1 MSNEDEKTR
10 VSVPILSPAGSDE
23 HGILIQI
30 YGPKLGERYTLD
42 AESASIGRDLSNNIV
57 LPDESVSRFHAKIER
72 TPRGFVLED
81 QNSTNGSR
89 VNDDNIKSCL
99 LKSGDQ
105 LQIGSFILK
114 YIGSGNVEAVYHEE
128 IYRMMITDGLT
139 GIANRRKLD
148 EALENEFL
156 RAKRYGR
163 PLSIAIL
170 DADHFKNI
178 NDTYGH
184 IVGDFVLKRLASL
197 FGQNIRREELLG
209 RFGGEEFVVVM
220 PEVDAGGAVQLAEKL
235 RKVVETTVFKSG
247 EAELPVTIS
256 VGVAS
261 LSDEASVEAFLDSA
275 DQALYASKDT
285 GRNKVTLHSDA
296 EKST

>member
-1 MSNEDEKTR
+1 MSEDEKTR
-10 VSVPILSPAGSDE
+10 VSVPILSPSGSDD

-42 AESASIGRDLSNNIV
+42 TERATIGRDLGNNIV
-57 LPDESVSRFHAKIER
+57 LVDESVSRFHAKIER
-72 TPRGFVLED
+72 TARGFVLED
-81 QNSTNGSR
+81 LDSTNGSR

-170 DADHFKNI
+170 DADHFKKV
-178 NDTYGH
+178 NDNHGH
-184 IVGDFVLKRLASL
+184 IVGDFVLKKLATL
-197 FGQNIRREELLG
+197 FQQNIRREELLG
-209 RFGGEEFVVVM
+209 RYGGEEFVVVM
-220 PEVDAGGAVQLAEKL
+220 PEVDSNGAFQLAEKL
-235 RKVVETTVFKSG
+235 RKTVETTVFKSG
-247 EAELPVTIS
+247 ETELPVTIS
-256 VGVAS
+256 VGVAT
-261 LSDEASVEAFLDSA
+261 LGAEGSVKDFLDTA
-275 DQALYASKDT
+275 DQALYRSKDE
-285 GRNKVTLHSDA
+285 GRNRVTIGGIA
-296 EKST
+296 

>member
-1 MSNEDEKTR
+1 MSEDEKTR
-10 VSVPILSPAGSDE
+10 VSVPILSPSGSDD

-30 YGPKLGERYTLD
+30 YGPKLGERYSLD
-42 AESASIGRDLSNNIV
+42 GDIATIGRDLGNNIV
-57 LPDESVSRFHAKIER
+57 LVDESVSRNHAKIER
-72 TPRGFVLED
+72 TTRGFVLED
-81 QNSTNGSR
+81 LDSTNGSR
-89 VNDDNIKSCL
+89 VNDDSIKSCL

-170 DADHFKNI
+170 DADHFKKV
-178 NDTYGH
+178 NDTHGH
-184 IVGDFVLKRLASL
+184 IVGDFVLKKLATL
-197 FGQNIRREELLG
+197 FQQNIRREELLG
-209 RFGGEEFVVVM
+209 RYGGEEFVVVM
-220 PEVDAGGAVQLAEKL
+220 PEVDSSGAFQLAEKL
-235 RKVVETTVFKSG
+235 RKTVEGTVFKSG

-256 VGVAS
+256 VGVAT
-261 LSDEASVEAFLDSA
+261 LGAEESVKAFLDTA
-275 DQALYASKDT
+275 DQALYKSKED
-285 GRNKVTLHSDA
+285 GRNRVTIGGQG
-296 EKST
+296 

>member
-1 MSNEDEKTR
+1 MSEDEKTR
-10 VSVPILSPAGSDE
+10 VSVPILSPSGSDD

-30 YGPKLGERYTLD
+30 YGPKLGERYSLD
-42 AESASIGRDLSNNIV
+42 GDIATIGRDLGNNIV
-57 LPDESVSRFHAKIER
+57 LVDESVSRNHAKIER
-72 TPRGFVLED
+72 TTRGFVLED
-81 QNSTNGSR
+81 LDSTNGSR
-89 VNDDNIKSCL
+89 VNDDSIKSCL

-148 EALENEFL
+148 EAMENEFL

-170 DADHFKNI
+170 DADHFKKV
-178 NDTYGH
+178 NDTHGH
-184 IVGDFVLKRLASL
+184 IVGDFVLKKLATL
-197 FGQNIRREELLG
+197 FQQNIRREELLG
-209 RFGGEEFVVVM
+209 RYGGEEFVVVM
-220 PEVDAGGAVQLAEKL
+220 PEVDSSGAFQLAEKL
-235 RKVVETTVFKSG
+235 RKTVEGTVFKSG

-256 VGVAS
+256 VGVAT
-261 LSDEASVEAFLDSA
+261 LGDEESVKAFLDTA
-275 DQALYASKDT
+275 DQALYKSKED
-285 GRNKVTLHSDA
+285 GRNRVTIGGQG
-296 EKST
+296 

>member
-1 MSNEDEKTR
+1 MKTR
-10 VSVPILSPAGSDE
+10 VSVPILSPSGSDD

-30 YGPKLGERYTLD
+30 YGPKLGERYSLD
-42 AESASIGRDLSNNIV
+42 GDVATIGRDLGNNIV
-57 LPDESVSRFHAKIER
+57 LVDESVSRNHAKIER
-72 TPRGFVLED
+72 TTRGFVLED
-81 QNSTNGSR
+81 LDSTNGSR
-89 VNDDNIKSCL
+89 VNDDSIKSCL

-170 DADHFKNI
+170 DADHFKKV
-178 NDTYGH
+178 NDTHGH
-184 IVGDFVLKRLASL
+184 IVGDFVLKKLATL
-197 FGQNIRREELLG
+197 FQQNIRREELLG
-209 RFGGEEFVVVM
+209 RYGGEEFVVVM
-220 PEVDAGGAVQLAEKL
+220 PEVDSSGAFQLAEKL
-235 RKVVETTVFKSG
+235 RKTVESTVFKSG
-247 EAELPVTIS
+247 EAELPITIS
-256 VGVAS
+256 VGVAT
-261 LSDEASVEAFLDSA
+261 LGAEESVKAFIDTA
-275 DQALYASKDT
+275 DQALYKSKED
-285 GRNKVTLHSDA
+285 GRNRVTIGGQV
-296 EKST
+296 

>member
-1 MSNEDEKTR
+1 MSEDEKTR
-10 VSVPILSPAGSDE
+10 VSVPILSPSGSDD

-30 YGPKLGERYTLD
+30 YGPKLGERYSLD
-42 AESASIGRDLSNNIV
+42 GDIATIGRDLGNNIV
-57 LPDESVSRFHAKIER
+57 LVDESVSRNHAKIER
-72 TPRGFVLED
+72 TTRGFVLED
-81 QNSTNGSR
+81 LDSTNGSR
-89 VNDDNIKSCL
+89 VNDDSIKSCL

-148 EALENEFL
+148 EAMENEFL

-170 DADHFKNI
+170 DADHFKKV
-178 NDTYGH
+178 NDTHGH
-184 IVGDFVLKRLASL
+184 IVGDFVLKKLATL
-197 FGQNIRREELLG
+197 FQQNIRREELLG
-209 RFGGEEFVVVM
+209 RYGGEEFVVVM
-220 PEVDAGGAVQLAEKL
+220 PEVDSSGAFQLAEKL
-235 RKVVETTVFKSG
+235 RKTVEGTVFKSG

-256 VGVAS
+256 VGVAT
-261 LSDEASVEAFLDSA
+261 LGDEESVKAFLDTA
-275 DQALYASKDT
+275 DQALYKSKED
-285 GRNKVTLHSDA
+285 GRNRVTIGGQA
-296 EKST
+296 

>member
-1 MSNEDEKTR
+1 MSP
-10 VSVPILSPAGSDE
+10 SGSDD

-30 YGPKLGERYTLD
+30 YGPKLGERYSLD
-42 AESASIGRDLSNNIV
+42 GDVATIGRDLGNNIV
-57 LPDESVSRFHAKIER
+57 LVDESVSRNHAKIER
-72 TPRGFVLED
+72 TTRGFVLED
-81 QNSTNGSR
+81 LDSTNGSR
-89 VNDDNIKSCL
+89 VNDDSIKSCL

-170 DADHFKNI
+170 DADHFKKV
-178 NDTYGH
+178 NDTHGH
-184 IVGDFVLKRLASL
+184 IVGDFVLKKLATL
-197 FGQNIRREELLG
+197 FQQNIRREELLG
-209 RFGGEEFVVVM
+209 RYGGEEFVVVM
-220 PEVDAGGAVQLAEKL
+220 PEVDSSGAFQLAEKL
-235 RKVVETTVFKSG
+235 RKTVESTVFKSG
-247 EAELPVTIS
+247 EAELPITIS
-256 VGVAS
+256 VGVAT
-261 LSDEASVEAFLDSA
+261 LGAEESVKAFIDTA
-275 DQALYASKDT
+275 DQALYKSKED
-285 GRNKVTLHSDA
+285 GRNRVTIGGQV
-296 EKST
+296 

>member
-1 MSNEDEKTR
+1 MSEDEKTR
-10 VSVPILSPAGSDE
+10 VSVPILSPSGSDD

-30 YGPKLGERYTLD
+30 YGPKLGERYTLEAD
-42 AESASIGRDLSNNIV
+42 HSTIGRDLGNSIV
-57 LPDESVSRFHAKIER
+57 LVDESVSRFHAKIER
-72 TPRGFVLED
+72 TARGFVLED
-81 QNSTNGSR
+81 LNSTNGSR
-89 VNDDNIKSCL
+89 VNDDSIKSCL

-170 DADHFKNI
+170 DADHFKKV
-178 NDTYGH
+178 NDNHGH
-184 IVGDFVLKRLASL
+184 IVGDFVLKKLATL
-197 FGQNIRREELLG
+197 FQQNIRREELLG
-209 RFGGEEFVVVM
+209 RYGGEEFVVVM
-220 PEVDAGGAVQLAEKL
+220 PEVDSNGAFQLAEKL
-235 RKVVETTVFKSG
+235 RKTVETTVFKSG
-247 EAELPVTIS
+247 ETELPVTIS
-256 VGVAS
+256 VGVAT
-261 LSDEASVEAFLDSA
+261 LGEEESVKDFLDTA
-275 DQALYASKDT
+275 DQALYRSKEE
-285 GRNKVTLHSDA
+285 GRNRVTIGGIA
-296 EKST
+296 

>member
-1 MSNEDEKTR
+1 MSEDEKNR
-10 VSVPILSPAGSDE
+10 VSVPILSPSGSDD

-30 YGPKLGERYTLD
+30 YGPKLGERYSLD
-42 AESASIGRDLSNNIV
+42 GDVATIGRDLGNNIV
-57 LPDESVSRFHAKIER
+57 LVDESVSRNHAKIER
-72 TPRGFVLED
+72 TTRGFVLED
-81 QNSTNGSR
+81 LDSTNGSR
-89 VNDDNIKSCL
+89 VNDDGIKSCL

-170 DADHFKNI
+170 DADHFKKV
-178 NDTYGH
+178 NDTHGH
-184 IVGDFVLKRLASL
+184 IVGDFVLKKLATL
-197 FGQNIRREELLG
+197 FQQNIRREELLG
-209 RFGGEEFVVVM
+209 RYGGEEFVVVM
-220 PEVDAGGAVQLAEKL
+220 PEVDSSGAFQLAEKL
-235 RKVVETTVFKSG
+235 RKTVESTVFKSG
-247 EAELPVTIS
+247 EAELPITIS
-256 VGVAS
+256 VGVAT
-261 LSDEASVEAFLDSA
+261 LGAEESVKAFLDTA
-275 DQALYASKDT
+275 DQALYKSKED
-285 GRNKVTLHSDA
+285 GRNRVTIGGQV
-296 EKST
+296 

>member
-1 MSNEDEKTR
+1 MSP
-10 VSVPILSPAGSDE
+10 SGSDD

-30 YGPKLGERYTLD
+30 YGPKLGERYSLD
-42 AESASIGRDLSNNIV
+42 GDVATIGRDLGNNIV
-57 LPDESVSRFHAKIER
+57 LVDESVSRNHAKIER
-72 TPRGFVLED
+72 TARGFVLED
-81 QNSTNGSR
+81 LDSTNGSR
-89 VNDDNIKSCL
+89 VNDDSIKSCL

-148 EALENEFL
+148 EAMENEFL

-170 DADHFKNI
+170 DADHFKKV
-178 NDTYGH
+178 NDTHGH
-184 IVGDFVLKRLASL
+184 IVGDFVLKKLATL
-197 FGQNIRREELLG
+197 FQQNIRREELLG
-209 RFGGEEFVVVM
+209 RYGGEEFVVVM
-220 PEVDAGGAVQLAEKL
+220 PEVDSSGAFQLAEKL
-235 RKVVETTVFKSG
+235 RKTVEGTVFKSG

-256 VGVAS
+256 VGVAT
-261 LSDEASVEAFLDSA
+261 LGAEESVKAFLDTA
-275 DQALYASKDT
+275 DQALYKSKED
-285 GRNKVTLHSDA
+285 GRNRVTIGGQA
-296 EKST
+296 

>member
-1 MSNEDEKTR
+1 MSEDEKTR
-10 VSVPILSPAGSDE
+10 VSVPILSPSGSDD

-30 YGPKLGERYTLD
+30 YGPKLGERYSLD
-42 AESASIGRDLSNNIV
+42 GDIATIGRDLGNNIV
-57 LPDESVSRFHAKIER
+57 LVDESVSRNHAKIER
-72 TPRGFVLED
+72 TARGFVLED
-81 QNSTNGSR
+81 LDSTNGSR
-89 VNDDNIKSCL
+89 VNDDSIKSCL

-148 EALENEFL
+148 EAMENEFL

-170 DADHFKNI
+170 DADHFKKV
-178 NDTYGH
+178 NDTHGH
-184 IVGDFVLKRLASL
+184 IVGDFVLKKLATL
-197 FGQNIRREELLG
+197 FQQNIRREELLG
-209 RFGGEEFVVVM
+209 RYGGEEFVVVM
-220 PEVDAGGAVQLAEKL
+220 PEVDSSGAFQLAEKL
-235 RKVVETTVFKSG
+235 RKTVEGTVFKSG

-256 VGVAS
+256 VGVAT
-261 LSDEASVEAFLDSA
+261 LGAEESVKAFLDTA
-275 DQALYASKDT
+275 DQALYKSKED
-285 GRNKVTLHSDA
+285 GRNRVTIGGLG
-296 EKST
+296 

>member
-1 MSNEDEKTR
+1 MSEDEKTR
-10 VSVPILSPAGSDE
+10 VSVPILSPSGSDD

-30 YGPKLGERYTLD
+30 YGPKLGERYTLEAD
-42 AESASIGRDLSNNIV
+42 RSTIGRDLGNNIV
-57 LPDESVSRFHAKIER
+57 LVDESVSRFHAKIER
-72 TPRGFVLED
+72 TARGFVLED
-81 QNSTNGSR
+81 LESTNGSR
-89 VNDDNIKSCL
+89 VNDDSIKSCL

-170 DADHFKNI
+170 DADHFKKV
-178 NDTYGH
+178 NDNHGH
-184 IVGDFVLKRLASL
+184 IVGDFVLKKLATL
-197 FGQNIRREELLG
+197 FQQNIRREELLG
-209 RFGGEEFVVVM
+209 RYGGEEFVVVM
-220 PEVDAGGAVQLAEKL
+220 PEVDSSGAFQLAEKL
-235 RKVVETTVFKSG
+235 RKTVETTVFKSG
-247 EAELPVTIS
+247 ETELPVTIS
-256 VGVAS
+256 VGVAT
-261 LSDEASVEAFLDSA
+261 LGEENSVKDFLDTA
-275 DQALYASKDT
+275 DQALYRSKEE
-285 GRNKVTLHSDA
+285 GRNRVTIGGIA
-296 EKST
+296 

>member
-1 MSNEDEKTR
+1 MSEDEKNR
-10 VSVPILSPAGSDE
+10 VSVPILSPSGSDD

-30 YGPKLGERYTLD
+30 YGPKLGERYSLD
-42 AESASIGRDLSNNIV
+42 GDVATIGRDLGNNIV
-57 LPDESVSRFHAKIER
+57 LVDESVSRNHAKIER
-72 TPRGFVLED
+72 TTRGFVLED
-81 QNSTNGSR
+81 LDSTNGSR
-89 VNDDNIKSCL
+89 VNDDSIKSCL

-170 DADHFKNI
+170 DADHFKKV
-178 NDTYGH
+178 NDTHGH
-184 IVGDFVLKRLASL
+184 IVGDFVLKKLATL
-197 FGQNIRREELLG
+197 FQQNIRREELLG
-209 RFGGEEFVVVM
+209 RYGGEEFVVVM
-220 PEVDAGGAVQLAEKL
+220 PEVDSSGAFQLAEKL
-235 RKVVETTVFKSG
+235 GKTVESTVFKSG
-247 EAELPVTIS
+247 EAELPITIS
-256 VGVAS
+256 VGVAT
-261 LSDEASVEAFLDSA
+261 LGAEESVKAFIDTA
-275 DQALYASKDT
+275 DQALYKSKED
-285 GRNKVTLHSDA
+285 GRNRVTIGGQV
-296 EKST
+296 

>member
-1 MSNEDEKTR
+1 MSEDEKTR
-10 VSVPILSPAGSDE
+10 VSVPILSPSGSDD

-30 YGPKLGERYTLD
+30 YGPKLGERYTLEAD
-42 AESASIGRDLSNNIV
+42 RSTIGRDLGNSIV
-57 LPDESVSRFHAKIER
+57 LVDESVSRFHAKIER
-72 TPRGFVLED
+72 TARGFVLED
-81 QNSTNGSR
+81 LESTNGSR
-89 VNDDNIKSCL
+89 VNDDSIKSCL

-170 DADHFKNI
+170 DADHFKKV
-178 NDTYGH
+178 NDNHGH
-184 IVGDFVLKRLASL
+184 IVGDFVLKKLATL
-197 FGQNIRREELLG
+197 FQQNIRREELLG
-209 RFGGEEFVVVM
+209 RYGGEEFVVVM
-220 PEVDAGGAVQLAEKL
+220 PEVDSSGAFQLAEKL
-235 RKVVETTVFKSG
+235 RKTVETTVFKSG
-247 EAELPVTIS
+247 ETELPVTIS
-256 VGVAS
+256 VGVAT
-261 LSDEASVEAFLDSA
+261 LGEENSVKDFLDTA
-275 DQALYASKDT
+275 DQALYRSKEE
-285 GRNKVTLHSDA
+285 GRNRVTIGGIA
-296 EKST
+296 

>member
-1 MSNEDEKTR
+1 MSEDEKTR
-10 VSVPILSPAGSDE
+10 VSVPILSPSGSDD

-30 YGPKLGERYTLD
+30 YGPKLGERYSLD
-42 AESASIGRDLSNNIV
+42 GDVATIGRDLGNNIV
-57 LPDESVSRFHAKIER
+57 LVDESVSRNHAKIER
-72 TPRGFVLED
+72 TTRGFVLED
-81 QNSTNGSR
+81 LDSTNGSR
-89 VNDDNIKSCL
+89 VNDDSIKSCL

-170 DADHFKNI
+170 DADHFKKV
-178 NDTYGH
+178 NDTHGH
-184 IVGDFVLKRLASL
+184 IVGDFVLKKLATL
-197 FGQNIRREELLG
+197 FQQNIRREELLG
-209 RFGGEEFVVVM
+209 RYGGEEFVVVM
-220 PEVDAGGAVQLAEKL
+220 PEVDSSGAFQLAEKL
-235 RKVVETTVFKSG
+235 RKTVESTVFKSG
-247 EAELPVTIS
+247 EAELPITIS
-256 VGVAS
+256 VGVAT
-261 LSDEASVEAFLDSA
+261 LGAEESVKAFIDTA
-275 DQALYASKDT
+275 DQALYKSKED
-285 GRNKVTLHSDA
+285 GRNRVTIGGQV
-296 EKST
+296 

>member
-1 MSNEDEKTR
+1 MSEDEKTR
-10 VSVPILSPAGSDE
+10 VSVPILSPSGSDD

-30 YGPKLGERYTLD
+30 YGPKLGERYTLEAD
-42 AESASIGRDLSNNIV
+42 RSTIGRDLGNNIV
-57 LPDESVSRFHAKIER
+57 LVDESVSRFHAKIER
-72 TPRGFVLED
+72 TARGFVLED
-81 QNSTNGSR
+81 LESTNGSR
-89 VNDDNIKSCL
+89 VNDDSIKSCL

-170 DADHFKNI
+170 DADHFKKV
-178 NDTYGH
+178 NDNHGH
-184 IVGDFVLKRLASL
+184 IVGDFVLKKLATL
-197 FGQNIRREELLG
+197 FQQNIRREELLG
-209 RFGGEEFVVVM
+209 RYGGEEFVVVM
-220 PEVDAGGAVQLAEKL
+220 PEVDSSGAFQLAEKL
-235 RKVVETTVFKSG
+235 RKTVESTVFKSG
-247 EAELPVTIS
+247 ETELPVTIS
-256 VGVAS
+256 VGVAT
-261 LSDEASVEAFLDSA
+261 LGEEKSVKDFLDTA
-275 DQALYASKDT
+275 DQALYRSKEE
-285 GRNKVTLHSDA
+285 GRNRVTIGGIG
-296 EKST
+296 

>member
-1 MSNEDEKTR
+1 MSEDEKTR
-10 VSVPILSPAGSDE
+10 VSVPILSPSGSDDN
-23 HGILIQI
+23 GILIQI

-42 AESASIGRDLSNNIV
+42 AERSTIGRDLGNNIV
-57 LPDESVSRFHAKIER
+57 LVDESVSRFHAKIER
-72 TPRGFVLED
+72 TARGFVLED
-81 QNSTNGSR
+81 LDSTNGSR
-89 VNDDNIKSCL
+89 VNDDSIKSCL

-170 DADHFKNI
+170 DADHFKKI
-178 NDTYGH
+178 NDNHGH
-184 IVGDFVLKRLASL
+184 IVGDFVLKKLATL
-197 FGQNIRREELLG
+197 FQQNIRREELLG
-209 RFGGEEFVVVM
+209 RYGGEEFVVVM
-220 PEVDAGGAVQLAEKL
+220 PEVDSTGAFQLAEKL
-235 RKVVETTVFKSG
+235 RKTVETTVFKSG
-247 EAELPVTIS
+247 EKELPVTIS
-256 VGVAS
+256 VGVAT
-261 LSDEASVEAFLDSA
+261 LGAEGSVKDFLDTA
-275 DQALYASKDT
+275 DQALYRSKDE
-285 GRNKVTLHSDA
+285 GRNRVTIGGD
-296 EKST
+296 T

>member
-1 MSNEDEKTR
+1 MSEDEKTR
-10 VSVPILSPAGSDE
+10 VSVPILSPSGSDD

-30 YGPKLGERYTLD
+30 YGPKLGERYSLD
-42 AESASIGRDLSNNIV
+42 GDIATIGRDLGNNIV
-57 LPDESVSRFHAKIER
+57 LVDESVSRNHAKIER
-72 TPRGFVLED
+72 TARGFVLED
-81 QNSTNGSR
+81 LDSTNGSR
-89 VNDDNIKSCL
+89 VNDDSIKSCL

-148 EALENEFL
+148 EAMENEFL

-170 DADHFKNI
+170 DADHFKKV
-178 NDTYGH
+178 NDTHGH
-184 IVGDFVLKRLASL
+184 IVGDFVLKKLATL
-197 FGQNIRREELLG
+197 FQQNIRREELLG
-209 RFGGEEFVVVM
+209 RYGGEEFVVVM
-220 PEVDAGGAVQLAEKL
+220 PEVDSSGAFQLAEKL
-235 RKVVETTVFKSG
+235 RKTVEGTVFKSG

-256 VGVAS
+256 VGVAT
-261 LSDEASVEAFLDSA
+261 LGAEESVKAFLDTA
-275 DQALYASKDT
+275 DQALYKSKED
-285 GRNKVTLHSDA
+285 GRNRVTIGGQG
-296 EKST
+296 

>member
-1 MSNEDEKTR
+1 MSEDEKTR
-10 VSVPILSPAGSDE
+10 VSVPILSPSGSDD

-30 YGPKLGERYTLD
+30 YGPKLGERYTLEAD
-42 AESASIGRDLSNNIV
+42 RSTIGRDLGNSIV
-57 LPDESVSRFHAKIER
+57 LVDESVSRFHAKIER

-81 QNSTNGSR
+81 LESTNGSR
-89 VNDDNIKSCL
+89 VNDDSIKSCL

-170 DADHFKNI
+170 DADHFKKV
-178 NDTYGH
+178 NDNHGH
-184 IVGDFVLKRLASL
+184 IVGDFVLKKLATL
-197 FGQNIRREELLG
+197 FQQNIRREELLG
-209 RFGGEEFVVVM
+209 RYGGEEFVVVM
-220 PEVDAGGAVQLAEKL
+220 PEVDSSGAFQLAEKL
-235 RKVVETTVFKSG
+235 RKTVETTMFKSG
-247 EAELPVTIS
+247 ETELPVTIS
-256 VGVAS
+256 VGVATLGEES
-261 LSDEASVEAFLDSA
+261 SVKDFLDTA
-275 DQALYASKDT
+275 DQALYRSKEE
-285 GRNKVTLHSDA
+285 GRNRVTIGGDA
-296 EKST
+296 

>member
-1 MSNEDEKTR
+1 MSEDEKTR
-10 VSVPILSPAGSDE
+10 VSVPILSPSGSDD

-30 YGPKLGERYTLD
+30 YGPKLGERYTLEAD
-42 AESASIGRDLSNNIV
+42 RSTIGRDLGNSIV
-57 LPDESVSRFHAKIER
+57 LVDESVSRFHAKIER
-72 TPRGFVLED
+72 TARGFVLED
-81 QNSTNGSR
+81 LESTNGSR
-89 VNDDNIKSCL
+89 VNDDSIKSCL

-170 DADHFKNI
+170 DADHFKKV
-178 NDTYGH
+178 NDNHGH
-184 IVGDFVLKRLASL
+184 IVGDFVLKKLATL
-197 FGQNIRREELLG
+197 FQQNIRREELLG
-209 RFGGEEFVVVM
+209 RYGGEEFVVVM
-220 PEVDAGGAVQLAEKL
+220 PEVDSSGAFQLAEKL
-235 RKVVETTVFKSG
+235 RKTVETTVFKSG
-247 EAELPVTIS
+247 ETELPITIS
-256 VGVAS
+256 VGVAT
-261 LSDEASVEAFLDSA
+261 LGEENSVKDFLDTA
-275 DQALYASKDT
+275 DQALYRSKEE
-285 GRNKVTLHSDA
+285 GRNRVTIGGIA
-296 EKST
+296 

>member
-1 MSNEDEKTR
+1 MSEDEKTR
-10 VSVPILSPAGSDE
+10 VSVPILSPSGSDD

-30 YGPKLGERYTLD
+30 YGPKLGERYTLEAD
-42 AESASIGRDLSNNIV
+42 RSTIGRDLGNNIV
-57 LPDESVSRFHAKIER
+57 LVDESVSRFHAKIER
-72 TPRGFVLED
+72 TARGFVLED
-81 QNSTNGSR
+81 LESTNGSR
-89 VNDDNIKSCL
+89 VNDDSIKSCL

-170 DADHFKNI
+170 DADHFKKV
-178 NDTYGH
+178 NDNHGH
-184 IVGDFVLKRLASL
+184 IVGDFVLKKLATL
-197 FGQNIRREELLG
+197 FQQNIRREELLG
-209 RFGGEEFVVVM
+209 RYGGEEFVVVM
-220 PEVDAGGAVQLAEKL
+220 PEVDSSGAFQLAEKL
-235 RKVVETTVFKSG
+235 RKTVETTVFKSS
-247 EAELPVTIS
+247 ETELPVTIS
-256 VGVAS
+256 VGVAT
-261 LSDEASVEAFLDSA
+261 LGEENSVKDFLDTA
-275 DQALYASKDT
+275 DQALYRSKEE
-285 GRNKVTLHSDA
+285 GRNRVTIGGIA
-296 EKST
+296 

>member
-1 MSNEDEKTR
+1 MSEDEKTR
-10 VSVPILSPAGSDE
+10 VSVPILSPSGSDD

-30 YGPKLGERYTLD
+30 YGPKLGERYTLEAD
-42 AESASIGRDLSNNIV
+42 RSTIGRDLGNSIV
-57 LPDESVSRFHAKIER
+57 LVDESVSRFHAKIER
-72 TPRGFVLED
+72 TARGFVLED
-81 QNSTNGSR
+81 LESTNGSR
-89 VNDDNIKSCL
+89 VNDDSIKSCL

-170 DADHFKNI
+170 DADHFKKV
-178 NDTYGH
+178 NDNHGH
-184 IVGDFVLKRLASL
+184 IVGDFVLKKLATL
-197 FGQNIRREELLG
+197 FQQNIRREELLG
-209 RFGGEEFVVVM
+209 RYGGEEFVVVM
-220 PEVDAGGAVQLAEKL
+220 PEVDSSGAFQLAEKL
-235 RKVVETTVFKSG
+235 RKTVETTVFKSG
-247 EAELPVTIS
+247 ETELPVTIS
-256 VGVAS
+256 VGVAT
-261 LSDEASVEAFLDSA
+261 LGEEKSVKDFLDTA
-275 DQALYASKDT
+275 DQALYRSKEE
-285 GRNKVTLHSDA
+285 GRNRVTIGGIV
-296 EKST
+296 

>member
-1 MSNEDEKTR
+1 MSEDEKTR
-10 VSVPILSPAGSDE
+10 VSVPILSPSGSDD

-30 YGPKLGERYTLD
+30 YGPKLGERYTLEAD
-42 AESASIGRDLSNNIV
+42 RSTIGRDLGNNIV
-57 LPDESVSRFHAKIER
+57 LVDESVSRFHAKIER
-72 TPRGFVLED
+72 TARGFVLED
-81 QNSTNGSR
+81 LESTNGSR
-89 VNDDNIKSCL
+89 VNDDSIKSCL

-170 DADHFKNI
+170 DADHFKKV
-178 NDTYGH
+178 NDNHGH
-184 IVGDFVLKRLASL
+184 IVGDFVLKKLATL
-197 FGQNIRREELLG
+197 FQQNIRREELLG
-209 RFGGEEFVVVM
+209 RYGGEEFVVVM
-220 PEVDAGGAVQLAEKL
+220 PEVDSSGAFQLAEKL
-235 RKVVETTVFKSG
+235 RKTVETTVFKSG
-247 EAELPVTIS
+247 ETELPVTIS
-256 VGVAS
+256 VGVAT
-261 LSDEASVEAFLDSA
+261 LGEEKSVKDFLDTA
-275 DQALYASKDT
+275 DQALYRSKEE
-285 GRNKVTLHSDA
+285 GRNRVTIGGIA
-296 EKST
+296 

>member
-1 MSNEDEKTR
+1 MSEDEKTR
-10 VSVPILSPAGSDE
+10 VSVPILSPSGSDD

-30 YGPKLGERYTLD
+30 YGPKLGERYTLEAD
-42 AESASIGRDLSNNIV
+42 RSTIGRDLGNNIV
-57 LPDESVSRFHAKIER
+57 LVDESVSRFHAKIER
-72 TPRGFVLED
+72 TARGFVLED
-81 QNSTNGSR
+81 LESTNGSR
-89 VNDDNIKSCL
+89 VNDDSIKSCL

-170 DADHFKNI
+170 DADHFKKV
-178 NDTYGH
+178 NDNHGH
-184 IVGDFVLKRLASL
+184 IVGDFVLKKLATL
-197 FGQNIRREELLG
+197 FQQNIRREELLG
-209 RFGGEEFVVVM
+209 RYGGEEFVVVM
-220 PEVDAGGAVQLAEKL
+220 PEVDSSGAFQLAEKL
-235 RKVVETTVFKSG
+235 RKTVETTVFKSA
-247 EAELPVTIS
+247 ETELPVTIS
-256 VGVAS
+256 VGVAT
-261 LSDEASVEAFLDSA
+261 LGEENSVKDFLDTA
-275 DQALYASKDT
+275 DQALYRSKEE
-285 GRNKVTLHSDA
+285 GRNRVTIGGIA
-296 EKST
+296 

>member
-1 MSNEDEKTR
+1 MSEDEKTR
-10 VSVPILSPAGSDE
+10 VSVPILSPSGSDD

-30 YGPKLGERYTLD
+30 YGPKLGERYSLD
-42 AESASIGRDLSNNIV
+42 GDIATIGRDLGNNIV
-57 LPDESVSRFHAKIER
+57 LVDESVSRNHAKIER
-72 TPRGFVLED
+72 TTRGFVLED
-81 QNSTNGSR
+81 LDSTNGSR
-89 VNDDNIKSCL
+89 VNDDSIKSCL

-148 EALENEFL
+148 EAMENEFL

-170 DADHFKNI
+170 DADHFKKV
-178 NDTYGH
+178 NDTHGH
-184 IVGDFVLKRLASL
+184 IVGDFVLKKLATL
-197 FGQNIRREELLG
+197 FQQNIRREELLG
-209 RFGGEEFVVVM
+209 RYGGEEFVVVM
-220 PEVDAGGAVQLAEKL
+220 PEVDSSGAFQLAEKL
-235 RKVVETTVFKSG
+235 RKTVEGTVFKSG

-256 VGVAS
+256 VGVAT
-261 LSDEASVEAFLDSA
+261 LGAEESVKAFLDTA
-275 DQALYASKDT
+275 DQALYKSKED
-285 GRNKVTLHSDA
+285 GRNRVTIGGLG
-296 EKST
+296 

>member
-1 MSNEDEKTR
+1 MSEDEKTR
-10 VSVPILSPAGSDE
+10 VSVPILSPSGSDD

-30 YGPKLGERYTLD
+30 YGPKLGERYSLD
-42 AESASIGRDLSNNIV
+42 GDIATIGRDLGNNIV
-57 LPDESVSRFHAKIER
+57 LVDESVSRNHAKIER
-72 TPRGFVLED
+72 TTRGFVLED
-81 QNSTNGSR
+81 LDSTNGSR
-89 VNDDNIKSCL
+89 VNDDSIKSCL

-148 EALENEFL
+148 EAMENEFL

-170 DADHFKNI
+170 DADHFKKV
-178 NDTYGH
+178 NDTHGH
-184 IVGDFVLKRLASL
+184 IVGDFVLKKLATL
-197 FGQNIRREELLG
+197 FQQNIRREELLG
-209 RFGGEEFVVVM
+209 RYGGEEFVVVM
-220 PEVDAGGAVQLAEKL
+220 PEVDSSGAFQLAEKL
-235 RKVVETTVFKSG
+235 RKTVEGTVFKSG

-256 VGVAS
+256 VGVAT
-261 LSDEASVEAFLDSA
+261 LGAEESVKAFLDTA
-275 DQALYASKDT
+275 DQALYKSKED
-285 GRNKVTLHSDA
+285 GRNRVTIGGQG
-296 EKST
+296 